1 MKELSHHILDIAMN
15 SVRGEAN
22 TITISLRASVKDNWF
37 EFKIED
43 DGKGISP
50 EMLVTLKDPFTTSRT
65 MRKVGLG
72 IPLLNDTC
80 MYCEGSLIIESTVD
94 VGTTLVASMKL
105 DHIDRPPLG
114 DIGSTISGI
123 MGSYTDIELKFS
135 FVDDEDEFTLTTS
148 ELKEELEG
156 VPLYNLEVMQWITET
171 VNECV
176 SVL

>member
-15 SVRGEAN
+15 SVRGEADK
-22 TITISLRASVKDNWF
+22 ITISLKASVKDNWF
-37 EFKIED
+37 EFKIID
-43 DGKGISP
+43 DGKGIKP
-50 EMLVTLKDPFTTSRT
+50 EMLATLKDPFTTSRT

-80 MYCEGSLIIESTVD
+80 MYCEGSLVIESTVD
-94 VGTTLVASMKL
+94 VGTSLIATMKL

-123 MGSYTDIELKFS
+123 MGSYGDIELEFL
-135 FVDDEDEFTLTTS
+135 FVDDDDEFSLTTS
-148 ELKEELEG
+148 EMKEELDG
-156 VPLYNLEVMQWITET
+156 VPLYNVEVMQWITET
-171 VNECV
+171 VNEAV